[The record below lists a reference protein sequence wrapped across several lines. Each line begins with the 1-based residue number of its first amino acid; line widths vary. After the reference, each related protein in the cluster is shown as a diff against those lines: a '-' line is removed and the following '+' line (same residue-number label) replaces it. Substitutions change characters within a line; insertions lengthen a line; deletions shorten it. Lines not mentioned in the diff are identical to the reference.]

1 MIIDFI
7 MSFKVYIH
15 ENVDKKPITKVGV
28 EGS

>member
-15 ENVDKKPITKVGV
+15 EIVGNLPITKVVV